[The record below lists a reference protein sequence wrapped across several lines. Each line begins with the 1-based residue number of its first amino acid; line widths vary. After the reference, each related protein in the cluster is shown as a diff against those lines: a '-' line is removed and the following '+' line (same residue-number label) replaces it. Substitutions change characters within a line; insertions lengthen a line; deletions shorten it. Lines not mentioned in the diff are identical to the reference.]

1 MLLLFTPRQHFA
13 CYIALHALHN
23 CLCCCFI
30 PPFPTL
36 PHPVHHLFQVQV
48 KVDMTR
54 AHGPSFLFELVK
66 CGAVRPDEKVLQAGA
81 SGHRSHVE
89 RPAQVRGWG
98 TPYCLQCTCMCP
110 APVPLQSAAEKGGR
124 RGGQGKS
131 RVPSGSTVEEECRQ
145 TEDASS
151 LYSLCV
157 RLQATSLQA

>member
-1 MLLLFTPRQHFA
+1 MRRCCKQGQVATAATWNAQPRCGGGAPLTA
-13 CYIALHALHN
+13 CS
-23 CLCCCFI
+23 
-30 PPFPTL
+30 
-36 PHPVHHLFQVQV
+36 VH
-48 KVDMTR
+48 
-54 AHGPSFLFELVK
+54 
-66 CGAVRPDEKVLQAGA
+66 
-81 SGHRSHVE
+81 
-89 RPAQVRGWG
+89 
-98 TPYCLQCTCMCP
+98 MCP